1 MDKFSNYFSTQA
13 KTLLL
18 NLIELAWQE
27 DGEDLSAQIFPDQH
41 ESQAHLI
48 AKEEGLISGLPL
60 IPLIKEKFK
69 LNFKIN
75 LHLQEGEKVFPQQKI
90 ASFIG
95 KTSHLLRAERLILNF
110 LSHLSGI
117 ATLTHKY
124 VQKAQLYGVTILDTR
139 KTLPGLRYLEK
150 YAVTIGGGQNHR
162 LNLSEM
168 IMLKDNHLAAYPN
181 IKEAVSYL
189 RNKLTP
195 CPPIEVE
202 CSNLKQVKEAVEAN
216 VERIMLDNMS
226 LEEARKC
233 LSLIPKTIETEISG
247 NIDLNNIENY
257 AALKPTYIS
266 VGKLTHSAKAL
277 DLSLKFVG
285 EKTNAS

>member
-1 MDKFSNYFSTQA
+1 MNKFSTYFSPQA
-13 KTLLL
+13 KTLLF

-27 DGEDLSAQIFPDQH
+27 DGEDLSAQIFSAQH
-41 ESQAHLI
+41 KSQADLI
-48 AKEEGLISGLPL
+48 AKEEGLIAGLPL
-60 IPLIKEKFK
+60 IHLIKEKFK
-69 LNFKIN
+69 LNFKID
-75 LHLQEGEKVFPQQKI
+75 LYLQEGQRVLPKQKI
-90 ASFIG
+90 ASFRG

-117 ATLTHKY
+117 ATLTNKY
-124 VQKAQLYGVTILDTR
+124 VQKAQKYGVIILDTR

-181 IKEAVSYL
+181 IKEAVNYL
-189 RNKLTP
+189 RKKLTP

-202 CSNLKQVKEAVEAN
+202 CSNLKQVKEAIEAK

-226 LEEARKC
+226 LEEAKKC
-233 LSLIPKTIETEISG
+233 LCLIPKGIEIEISG
-247 NIDLNNIENY
+247 NIDLSNIEAY

-285 EKTNAS
+285 EKANAD